1 MGNLA
6 TLMPE
11 VVPAPHGRGD
21 RCRTVSC
28 MGARASSRLWTTTDA
43 VCETGHVIV
52 LSISNPES
60 EALYAAQFCPDCGGK
75 VLTRCKR
82 CGHALETTEKWGI
95 DGSRLPL
102 RPRDYCRGCAAPHQW
117 IKRVGLIDGLILAVG
132 RDETLQPAERVAA
145 VEQLEALKHLES
157 AELGTEREHTIWRAV
172 KGKAGPVWRDPGVQ
186 RILGQVLPP
195 AFHGLLS

>member
-1 MGNLA
+1 
-6 TLMPE
+6 
-11 VVPAPHGRGD
+11 
-21 RCRTVSC
+21 

-52 LSISNPES
+52 LSISSPES

-102 RPRDYCRGCAAPHQW
+102 RPRDYCRGCAAPHQR
-117 IKRVGLIDGLILAVG
+117 IKRVGLIDGLI
-132 RDETLQPAERVAA
+132 
-145 VEQLEALKHLES
+145 LES

-172 KGKAGPVWRDPGVQ
+172 KGKAGPIWRDPGVQ